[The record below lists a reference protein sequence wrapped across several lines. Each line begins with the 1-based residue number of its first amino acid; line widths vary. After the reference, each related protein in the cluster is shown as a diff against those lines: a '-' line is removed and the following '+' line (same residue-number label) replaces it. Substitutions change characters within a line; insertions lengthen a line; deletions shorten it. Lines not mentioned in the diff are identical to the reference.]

1 LERFHGFSC
10 SKIEGLPGMMRSMRA
25 VHAASRNAP
34 PSATMLPATNVPRE
48 SNAPLAGDEQD
59 AMTGRFAPDGERGA
73 FFAHP
78 M

>member
-1 LERFHGFSC
+1 
-10 SKIEGLPGMMRSMRA
+10 MMRSMRA
-25 VHAASRNAP
+25 LHAGGPCGEPQRAAVRNH
-34 PSATMLPATNVPRE
+34 ATNVPRE